1 MGYRMIEG
9 VLPAC
14 EIYFSTDL
22 FSAMR
27 PAHLICVDVRFVLS
41 HCCLNSAGIPHM
53 HLGFDPVL
61 LIASSYHSHHVGD
74 EAGN

>member
-1 MGYRMIEG
+1 MIER

-14 EIYFSTDL
+14 EIYFSTGL
-22 FSAMR
+22 FPAMR
-27 PAHLICVDVRFVLS
+27 PAHLIYVDVGFVLSGRS

-61 LIASSYHSHHVGD
+61 LIASSYHSHQVGD